1 MSYELCYE
9 YDINIFG
16 IQIIIKKFISIFFIY
31 STFCIMYAKKII
43 FKLPKSVNNYS
54 KVCWSSAKAVFRL
67 ES

>member
-9 YDINIFG
+9 YDINIVG

-31 STFCIMYAKKII
+31 TTFCIMYAKKII

-54 KVCWSSAKAVFRL
+54 KVC
-67 ES
+67 